1 VRILVAVVVV
11 IIIMGVLGACS
22 SGGSKK
28 ASSSSSTATSAP
40 EPTVA
45 AGAPK
50 PTTNGGT
57 TVTTAATSTTR
68 GPDLTL
74 TSFQSPSSNIGCE
87 VNASATRCDI
97 KERSWAP
104 PPKPANCDLDW
115 GQGIEISGTDNPS
128 FVCAGDTALDPSA
141 TVLGYGQRTRQGS
154 IVCDSEQAG
163 VTCTNEA
170 GGHGFFLSRD
180 SYRIF

>member
-1 VRILVAVVVV
+1 VKVLAAAVAA
-11 IIIMGVLGACS
+11 LAALAACG
-22 SGGSKK
+22 SGGGGK
-28 ASSSSSTATSAP
+28 AATSSTTSAATAT

-50 PTTNGGT
+50 STTGGGSA
-57 TVTTAATSTTR
+57 TTAAPPTTR
-68 GPDLTL
+68 GPDLTI
-74 TSFQSPSSNIGCE
+74 TSFRSPSDNIGCE
-87 VNASATRCDI
+87 VDASATRCDI
-97 KERSWAP
+97 KERAWAP

-115 GQGIEISGTDNPS
+115 GQGIEISGTETPS
-128 FVCAGDTALDPSA
+128 FVCAGDTAFDPSA
-141 TVLGYGQRTRQGS
+141 TVLAYGQHTRQGS

-170 GGHGFFLSRD
+170 SNHGFFLSRD